1 MNRTLLLILLI
12 VGTTCFGEDEAPE
25 TSWIDSDE
33 MVSCNPVELKSSDTL
48 QVRLGLGHGRELAVY
63 RHEENIWLFLVVGS
77 PPPDMVS
84 LMPPQ
89 EFESVSSIKI
99 SPTATGYR
107 WDSEGGNEAVFSK
120 PGKYTLYVSENLES
134 EEGGYKCELTVK
146 NH

>member
-1 MNRTLLLILLI
+1 MNRALLLILLI

-25 TSWIDSDE
+25 TIWVDSDK
-33 MVSCNPVELKSSDTL
+33 MVSCSPVELKPSDTL
-48 QVRLGLGHGRELAVY
+48 QVRLGLGHGKELAVY

-77 PPPDMVS
+77 PPSDMVS
-84 LMPPQ
+84 LMSPQ

-99 SPTATGYR
+99 SPTTTGYR

-120 PGKYTLYVSENLES
+120 LGKYTLYVSENLES